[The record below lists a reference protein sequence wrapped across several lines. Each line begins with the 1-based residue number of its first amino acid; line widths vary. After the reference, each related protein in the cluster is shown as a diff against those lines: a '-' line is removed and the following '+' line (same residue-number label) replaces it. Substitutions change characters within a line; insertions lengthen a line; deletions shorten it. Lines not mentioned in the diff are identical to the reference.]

1 MRLLIATLLFGMTA
15 PLAAQD
21 EGLMPQWE
29 VLEMTKQLAEHTDNI
44 KTILDQVRPKEWIQ
58 HGAPEAYVSQYETL
72 QSELNNVK
80 LSAEAL
86 GRKPETLSLTV
97 HTFLWLDRVNSMLD
111 SMADGVRRYQNP
123 SVAELL
129 IAARNRNQGAEMGL
143 KDYMRQ
149 LADQWQTR
157 MEIANDEAQRCR
169 DTLVRKP
176 RAAQ

>member
-1 MRLLIATLLFGMTA
+1 MTTS
-15 PLAAQD
+15 LAAQD

-29 VLEMTKQLAEHTDNI
+29 VVELTKQLVEHTDNI
-44 KTILDQVRPKEWIQ
+44 RTILDQVRPKEWIQ
-58 HGAPEAYVSQYETL
+58 DGAPEAYVSQYETL
-72 QSELNNVK
+72 QTELNNVI

-129 IAARNRNQGAEMGL
+129 IAARNGNQGAELGL

-149 LADQWQTR
+149 LADQWQIR

-169 DTLVRKP
+169 ETLVKQP

>member
-1 MRLLIATLLFGMTA
+1 MRLLIATLLFGVTTS
-15 PLAAQD
+15 LTAQD

-29 VLEMTKQLAEHTDNI
+29 VLEMTERLVKHTENV

-58 HGAPEAYVSQYETL
+58 DGAPEAYVSQYQTL
-72 QSELNNVK
+72 QTELTNVK

-97 HTFLWLDRVNSMLD
+97 HTFLWIDRVNSMLD
-111 SMADGVRRYQNP
+111 SMAEGVGRYQNP

-129 IAARNRNQGAEMGL
+129 IAARNQNQAAELRL

-149 LADQWQTR
+149 LADQWQAR
-157 MEIANDEAQRCR
+157 MEIAHDEAQRCR
-169 DTLVRKP
+169 ETLIKQP